1 LEKLYAV
8 CSLKT
13 KNLTLKPLS
22 LQSEKLK
29 INDMKLLVC
38 ISKAPDTTSKIAF
51 TDGNTK
57 FSEAGVQFIINPY
70 DEWYALVRALEIKE
84 TLGGTVT
91 IINVG
96 KADNEQIIRKA
107 LALGADDAV
116 RIDLDPA
123 DAFQVATNIAAYA
136 KSQNFDMILA
146 GKETID
152 YNGGIVAGMIAE
164 LLDLPY
170 VSMASKLDVDGSNLK
185 IEREMEGIKET
196 VNVKMPCVISAQKG
210 MAEARI
216 PNMRGILASK
226 TKPVAVIPADG
237 TAVKAGVKVF
247 ALPAEKTGVKLI
259 QPEDAAQLVA
269 MLHNDAKV
277 I

>member
-1 LEKLYAV
+1 
-8 CSLKT
+8 
-13 KNLTLKPLS
+13 
-22 LQSEKLK
+22 
-29 INDMKLLVC
+29 MKLLVC
-38 ISKAPDTTSKIAF
+38 ISKVPDTTAKIGF
-51 TDGNTK
+51 TDNNTK

-70 DEWYALVRALEIKE
+70 DEWYALVRALELKE

-91 IINVG
+91 VINVG

-123 DAFQVATNIAAYA
+123 DAFQVASNIAGYA
-136 KSQNFDMILA
+136 KTQNFDIVLT

-152 YNGGIVAGMIAE
+152 YNGGVVGGMLAE

-170 VSMASKLDVDGSNLK
+170 ISLASKLDVDGDTLK
-185 IEREMEGIKET
+185 IERELEGVKET
-196 VNVKMPCVISAQKG
+196 VTAKMPCVISAQKG

-226 TKPVAVIPADG
+226 TKPVTVIAADG
-237 TAVKAGVKVF
+237 SAVKAGVKSF
-247 ALPAEKTGVKLI
+247 AMPAEKTGCKMI
-259 QPEDAAQLVA
+259 SPDDAAQLVSL
-269 MLHNDAKV
+269 LHNEAKV

>member
-1 LEKLYAV
+1 
-8 CSLKT
+8 
-13 KNLTLKPLS
+13 
-22 LQSEKLK
+22 
-29 INDMKLLVC
+29 MKLLVC
-38 ISKAPDTTSKIAF
+38 ISKAPDTTSKVAF
-51 TDGNTK
+51 TDNNTR
-57 FSEAGVQFIINPY
+57 FNESGVQFIINPY
-70 DEWYALVRALEIKE
+70 DEWYALVRALELKE

-96 KADNEQIIRKA
+96 KADNEQIIRKG

-123 DAFQVATNIAAYA
+123 DAWQVAANIAAYA
-136 KSQNFDMILA
+136 KSGGYDIILT

-152 YNGGIVAGMIAE
+152 YNGGVVGGMIAE

-170 VSMASKLDVDGSNLK
+170 VALAAKLDVDGNILK
-185 IEREMEGIKET
+185 IAQEMEGIKQSVT
-196 VNVKMPCVISAQKG
+196 VAMPCVISAQKG

-226 TKPVAVIPADG
+226 SKPVEVV
-237 TAVKAGVKVF
+237 TASVTDVKTGVQSF
-247 ALPAEKTGVKLI
+247 ALPAEKTGCKLI
-259 QPEDAAQLVA
+259 SAEQAAELVQL
-269 MLHNDAKV
+269 LHNEAKV

>member
-1 LEKLYAV
+1 
-8 CSLKT
+8 
-13 KNLTLKPLS
+13 
-22 LQSEKLK
+22 
-29 INDMKLLVC
+29 MKLLVC
-38 ISKAPDTTSKIAF
+38 LSRAPDTTSKIAF
-51 TDGNTK
+51 IDNNTK
-57 FSEAGVQFIINPY
+57 FSENGVQFIINPY
-70 DEWYALVRALEIKE
+70 DEWYALVRALELKE

-91 IINVG
+91 IVNVG

-123 DAFQVATNIAAYA
+123 DAYQVAANIAGYA
-136 KSQNFDMILA
+136 KSGQFDIILT

-152 YNGGIVAGMIAE
+152 YNGGIVGGMVAE

-170 VSMASKLDVDGSNLK
+170 VSLASKLDVEGSSLK
-185 IEREMEGIKET
+185 IEREMEGVKET
-196 VNVKMPCVISAQKG
+196 VSVKMPCVISAQKG

-226 TKPVAVIPADG
+226 AKPLTVLNPEFTEAKAAVS
-237 TAVKAGVKVF
+237 VY
-247 ALPAEKTGVKLI
+247 ALPAEKTGCKMI
-259 QPEDAAQLVA
+259 SADDAAQLVSL
-269 MLHNDAKV
+269 LHNEAKV